1 MSQVELIEEELTIE
15 DLENELE
22 EDRKAARD
30 LQRIENE
37 IKEEAESAVAKADR
51 HGDERAS
58 AEAASVAFDFA
69 EAERATE
76 EIEAERD
83 ARGAD
88 GEVVVER
95 EILVDAGDIDLD
107 DADWEM
113 DADWVQGDR
122 DDRESGIVDFVK
134 ESLGDAAEAVKSA
147 AHNAKEQAKEV
158 ADNIKRQM

>member
-107 DADWEM
+107 DADW
-113 DADWVQGDR
+113 VQGDR
-122 DDRESGIVDFVK
+122 EDRESGIVDFVK

>member
-51 HGDERAS
+51 HGDKRAS

-95 EILVDAGDIDLD
+95 EILVDAGDVDLD
-107 DADWEM
+107 

-122 DDRESGIVDFVK
+122 EDRESGIVDFVK